1 MITTTI
7 ILLLIVLA
15 LSVSVTA
22 GLAILA
28 AVLTTLY
35 TQVPLER
42 MIGEVAW
49 QSMSSESLVAIPFF
63 ILLGE
68 IMLRSGIAEKMYAA
82 LVEWLSWLPGGTMH
96 ANIGACAL
104 FAATSGSSVAT
115 AATIGT
121 VSIPEIKK
129 RGYNERLF
137 LGTLAAGG
145 TLGILIP
152 PSVALILYG
161 VLTETSIP
169 RLYMAGMIP
178 GVVLALLFMAFI
190 AGYSMLV
197 PSVGGDKVQ
206 TSWSRRLRVL
216 PDLLPP
222 MFIFVVVVLT
232 IYAGIATPTEAA
244 AFGVVAAL
252 TLTLLRGRLS
262 LDMLKSA
269 IEGTMRTTAMVV
281 AIILTALLLNFV
293 LTFLGI
299 SSAIV
304 TSVSGLDMSPVTFM
318 LTIVAFYLV
327 LGCFMEG
334 FSIMLI
340 TVPII
345 APLVVAMGYDP
356 VWFGIV
362 LTLLLEAALITPPIG
377 VNLYVVQGVRN
388 GGGIMDVIVGATP
401 FVAIIFMMIL
411 LLIAVPEVALWLP
424 NTVFAR

>member
-1 MITTTI
+1 MIGVSLS
-7 ILLLIVLA
+7 LLLGLLA

-22 GLAILA
+22 ALGMMAIL
-28 AVLTTLY
+28 LTTFF
-35 TQVPLER
+35 TDIPIDR
-42 MIGEVAW
+42 MTGEIAW
-49 QSMSSESLVAIPFF
+49 QHMASETLVAIPFF

-68 IMLRSGIAEKMYAA
+68 LLLRAGVAERMYAA
-82 LVEWLSWLPGGTMH
+82 LTQWLSWLPGGTMH
-96 ANIGACAL
+96 ANIGSCAL

-121 VSIPEIKK
+121 VSLPEIRK

-152 PSVALILYG
+152 PSVAFIVYG

-169 RLYMAGMIP
+169 RLYLAGMVP
-178 GVVLALLFMAFI
+178 GILLAGLFMVLIGVICVVRPAAGGRPNPTNWDARI
-190 AGYSMLV
+190 AS
-197 PSVGGDKVQ
+197 
-206 TSWSRRLRVL
+206 L

-222 MFIFVVVVLT
+222 LFIFAVVVLT
-232 IYAGIATPTEAA
+232 IYAGIATPTQAA

-252 TLTLLRGRLS
+252 GLAWWYGVLDLTMLRL
-262 LDMLKSA
+262 A
-269 IEGTMRTTAMVV
+269 VEGTMRTTAMVV

-299 SSAIV
+299 SDQITNAV
-304 TSVSGLDMSPVTFM
+304 LGLDLSPIGLLLAIAV
-318 LTIVAFYLV
+318 FYLI

-345 APLVVAMGYDP
+345 VPLVKAIGYDP
-356 VWFGIV
+356 IWFGV
-362 LTLLLEAALITPPIG
+362 MLTLLLEAALITPPIG
-377 VNLYVVQGVRN
+377 VNLYVVQGVRKR
-388 GGGIMDVIVGATP
+388 GSITDVIVGATP
-401 FVAIIFMMIL
+401 FVLVIFLMVVALIL
-411 LLIAVPEVALWLP
+411 FPEIALWLP
-424 NTVFAR
+424 SAVFD

>member
-1 MITTTI
+1 MIAST
-7 ILLLIVLA
+7 ILLLLGILA

-22 GLAILA
+22 GLALLA
-28 AVLTTLY
+28 ALLTTFY
-35 TQVPLER
+35 TPVPLER
-42 MIGEVAW
+42 MIGEIAW
-49 QSMSSESLVAIPFF
+49 QSMASESLVAIPFF

-68 IMLRSGIAEKMYAA
+68 ILLRSGIAERMYAA

-96 ANIGACAL
+96 ANIGSCSL
-104 FAATSGSSVAT
+104 FAASSGSSVAT

-121 VSIPEIKK
+121 VAVPEIER
-129 RGYNERLF
+129 RGYSERLF

-152 PSVALILYG
+152 PSVALIIYG

-169 RLYMAGMIP
+169 RLYLAGMIP
-178 GVVLALLFMAFI
+178 GIVLALLFMGFI
-190 AGYSMLV
+190 AAYTLLV
-197 PSVGGDKVQ
+197 PAAGGHKVS
-206 TSWSRRLRVL
+206 TSWQRRWRVL
-216 PDLLPP
+216 PDLAPP
-222 MFIFVVVVLT
+222 LFIFAVVVLT

-252 TLTLLRGRLS
+252 GLALLRRKLS
-262 LDMLKSA
+262 ITMLREA

-299 SSAIV
+299 SKAI
-304 TSVSGLDMSPVTFM
+304 TDSVIDLDMGPVAFM
-318 LTIVAFYLV
+318 LMIVAFYLV

-334 FSIMLI
+334 FSIVLI

-345 APLVVAMGYDP
+345 VPLVVAMGYDP
-356 VWFGIV
+356 IWFGIV

-377 VNLYVVQGVRN
+377 VNLYVVQGVRK
-388 GGGIMDVIVGATP
+388 GGSIMDVIVGATP
-401 FVAIIFMMIL
+401 FVAIIFLMIL
-411 LLIAVPEVALWLP
+411 LLMAFPQVALWLP
-424 NTVFAR
+424 ETVFAK

>member
-1 MITTTI
+1 MISTT
-7 ILLLIVLA
+7 ILLLLVILA

-28 AVLTTLY
+28 AVLTLLFTP
-35 TQVPLER
+35 VPLER

-96 ANIGACAL
+96 ANIGASAL

-129 RGYNERLF
+129 RGYDERLF

-169 RLYMAGMIP
+169 RLYMAGMVP

-190 AGYSMLV
+190 AGYSLLI
-197 PSVGGDKVQ
+197 PSVGGAKVH
-206 TSWSRRLRVL
+206 TSWSRRFSVL
-216 PDLLPP
+216 PDLAPP
-222 MFIFVVVVLT
+222 LFIFAVVVLT
-232 IYAGIATPTEAA
+232 IYAGVATPTEAA

-252 TLTLLRGRLS
+252 TLTLLRGKLS
-262 LDMLKSA
+262 IEMLKSA

-281 AIILTALLLNFV
+281 AIILTALILNFV

-304 TSVSGLDMSPVTFM
+304 RSVSDLDLNPVTFM

-345 APLVVAMGYDP
+345 APLVVEMGYDP

-377 VNLYVVQGVRN
+377 VNLYVVQGVRK
-388 GGGIMDVIVGATP
+388 GGGIMDVIVGAAP
-401 FVAIIFMMIL
+401 FVAIIFAMIL
-411 LLIAVPEVALWLP
+411 LLMARPEIALWLP

>member
-1 MITTTI
+1 MILTT
-7 ILLLIVLA
+7 ILLLLIILA

-22 GLAILA
+22 GLAVLA
-28 AVLTTLY
+28 AILTSFY
-35 TQVPLER
+35 TPVPLER

-49 QSMSSESLVAIPFF
+49 QSLASESLVAIPFF

-68 IMLRSGIAEKMYAA
+68 ILLRSGIAEKMYAA

-104 FAATSGSSVAT
+104 FAASSGSSVAT

-121 VSIPEIKK
+121 VSIPEIEK
-129 RGYNERLF
+129 RGYSERLF

-152 PSVALILYG
+152 PSVSLILYG

-169 RLYMAGMIP
+169 RLYLAGMIP
-178 GVVLALLFMAFI
+178 GVILALMFMAFI
-190 AGYSMLV
+190 AAVSRIV
-197 PSVGGDKVQ
+197 PAAGGRKVH
-206 TSWSRRLRVL
+206 TSWRRRFAVL

-222 MFIFVVVVLT
+222 LFIFAVVVLT

-252 TLTLLRGRLS
+252 GLALTRGRLS
-262 LDMLKSA
+262 LEMLKSA

-299 SSAIV
+299 SSAIID
-304 TSVSGLDMSPVTFM
+304 SVVGLNMGPVAFM
-318 LTIVAFYLV
+318 LMIVAFYMV

-345 APLVVAMGYDP
+345 APLVVAMGYDSI
-356 VWFGIV
+356 WYGIV
-362 LTLLLEAALITPPIG
+362 LTLLLEVAMITPPVG
-377 VNLYVVQGVRN
+377 MNLYVVQGVRKQ
-388 GGGIMDVIVGATP
+388 GSILDVILGATP
-401 FVAIIFMMIL
+401 FVLIIFLMIL
-411 LLIAVPEVALWLP
+411 LLMAAPQIALWLP
-424 NTVFAR
+424 EAVFSQ

>member
-7 ILLLIVLA
+7 GLLLVVLA

-22 GLAILA
+22 GLGLLA
-28 AVLTTLY
+28 AALTLLY

-121 VSIPEIKK
+121 VSMPEIRK

-190 AGYSMLV
+190 AGYSILV
-197 PSVGGDKVQ
+197 PAVGGTKVN
-206 TSWSRRLRVL
+206 TSWARRVRVL

-222 MFIFVVVVLT
+222 LFIFAVVVLT

-252 TLTLLRGRLS
+252 VLTLLRRRLS
-262 LDMLKSA
+262 FDMLKSA
-269 IEGTMRTTAMVV
+269 VEGTMRTTAMVV

-304 TSVSGLDMSPVTFM
+304 SSVSGLDMSPVTFM

-362 LTLLLEAALITPPIG
+362 LTLLLEAAMITPPIG
-377 VNLYVVQGVRN
+377 VNLYVVQGVRSR
-388 GGGIMDVIVGATP
+388 GGIMDVIVGATP
-401 FVAIIFMMIL
+401 FVAIIFLMIL
-411 LLIAVPEVALWLP
+411 LLIAVPDVALWLP

>member
-1 MITTTI
+1 MISTTI
-7 ILLLIVLA
+7 FLLLAILA

-28 AVLTTLY
+28 AVLAQLY
-35 TQVPLER
+35 TNVPLER

-49 QSMSSESLVAIPFF
+49 QSMTSESLVAIPFF

-68 IMLRSGIAEKMYAA
+68 IMLRSGIAERMYAA

-129 RGYNERLF
+129 RGYSERLF

-152 PSVALILYG
+152 PSVSLFGGAIPGELI
-161 VLTETSIP
+161 IP

-178 GVVLALLFMAFI
+178 GIILAVLFMVFI
-190 AGYSMLV
+190 AGYSILV
-197 PSVGGDKVQ
+197 PSVGGEKVQ
-206 TSWSRRLRVL
+206 TSWARRVRVL
-216 PDLLPP
+216 PDLVPP
-222 MFIFVVVVLT
+222 LFIFSIVVLT

-244 AFGVVAAL
+244 AFGVVASLVL
-252 TLTLLRGRLS
+252 TFIRGRLS
-262 LDMLKSA
+262 AEMLKSA
-269 IEGTMRTTAMVV
+269 LEGTMRTTAMVV
-281 AIILTALLLNFV
+281 AIIVTALLLNFV

-299 SSAIV
+299 SAAIV
-304 TSVSGLDMSPVTFM
+304 DSVTGLDLDPVTFM

-345 APLVVAMGYDP
+345 APLVVAMGYDT
-356 VWFGIV
+356 VWFGII

-377 VNLYVVQGVRN
+377 VNLYVVQGVRK

-401 FVAIIFMMIL
+401 FVGIIFLMIL
-411 LLIAVPEVALWLP
+411 LLMALPGIALWLP
-424 NTVFAR
+424 DVVFAR